1 MGVVVLVVLSL
12 VACGTPEQESYLV
25 EESRTLYEVAAGEV
39 VTSRPVNI
47 RERNRGIGITAGGLA
62 GGFSGGLALGGQL
75 GPAGSLVG
83 GVVGAAIGF
92 FVEEAINGDDG
103 IEYLV
108 TLEDGR
114 TVTVVQIR
122 EDDEEVLSPGADVY
136 IQQTWNSIRVVERS
150 GEVGPLPFGAWKN
163 PDDLPPGVELPKEG
177 IEIRRKRTGIYTDID
192 RPTPERRRRR
202 VIGF

>member
-12 VACGTPEQESYLV
+12 AACGTPEQESYFV

-163 PDDLPPGVELPKEG
+163 PDDLPKEG